1 MDGLYLVIVFLGVW
15 LLMQL
20 VVLPKLGVPT

>member
-1 MDGLYLVIVFLGVW
+1 MDGLYLVIVFLGLW